1 MKRDSLGDRMKSN
14 YENRSKTF
22 LIRRMPVILRLD
34 GKAFH
39 TLTRKAEK
47 PFDTRIEQAM
57 SIAMQAVCK
66 EVSGAKIAFT
76 QSDEISILLVD
87 YDKLTTEAYFDYQVQ
102 KMCSVCASIASVA
115 FTLDYG
121 KTAHFDCRVFNIPKE
136 EVSNYFLWRQKDWIR
151 NSVSMLAQAYFSQKQ
166 LHKKSQQD
174 MHEMLHSIGINW
186 AHLEDR
192 RKNGLWYFTQNK
204 LLCGNIIL
212 NQDRHIIDS
221 IVNVEE

>member
-1 MKRDSLGDRMKSN
+1 MKRDSLGDRMKFN

-22 LIRRMPVILRLD
+22 LTRRMPVILRLD

-66 EVSGAKIAFT
+66 EVSGAKVAFT

-192 RKNGLWYFTQNK
+192 RKNGLWYFPQNK
-204 LLCGNIIL
+204 LLCGSIIL

-221 IVNVEE
+221 IVNVGE